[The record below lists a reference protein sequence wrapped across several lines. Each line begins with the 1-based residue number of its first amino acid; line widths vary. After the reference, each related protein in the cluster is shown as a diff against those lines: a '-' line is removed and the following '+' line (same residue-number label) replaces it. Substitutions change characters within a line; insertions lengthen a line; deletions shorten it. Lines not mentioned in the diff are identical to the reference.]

1 MTYGFDKEVT
11 TGFDFDEEEIYKKA
25 VNAVLDE
32 EGCPYEA
39 EVNLIITD
47 DEEIRK
53 INLEQ
58 RGIDAP
64 TDVLSFPM
72 TQYEMAGDFS
82 DVENKPDCFNIETGE
97 LLLGDIVISA
107 DRVIAQAEEYGHGKR
122 REYAFLIV
130 HSMLHLIGYDHI
142 EDEDRAIM
150 EAKQRTIMDD
160 LNISR

>member
-1 MTYGFDKEVT
+1 MTYGFECETDTE
-11 TGFDFDEEEIYKKA
+11 FDFDPEEIFHKA
-25 VNAVLDE
+25 VDAVLDE
-32 EGCPYEA
+32 VECPYEA
-39 EVNLIITD
+39 EVSLLITD
-47 DEEIRK
+47 ETEMK
-53 INLEQ
+53 AINFKQ
-58 RGIDAP
+58 RGIDSV

-72 TQYEMAGDFS
+72 ADYVTPGDFS
-82 DVENKPDCFNIETGE
+82 GIEDKPDCFNIETGE
-97 LLLGDIVISA
+97 LMLGDIVICAEKVSS
-107 DRVIAQAEEYGHGKR
+107 QALEYGHGKR

>member
-1 MTYGFDKEVT
+1 MTYGFENEINAC
-11 TGFDFDEEEIYKKA
+11 FDFDAEQIYRSS
-25 VNAVLDE
+25 VDAVLDE
-32 EGCPYEA
+32 EDCPYEA
-39 EVNLIITD
+39 EVNLLITD
-47 DEEIRK
+47 DASIREINR
-53 INLEQ
+53 EQ
-58 RGIDAP
+58 RGIDAE

-72 TQYEMAGDFS
+72 VSYDVPGDFS
-82 DVENKPDCFNIETGE
+82 LLKEDSDSFNMETGE
-97 LLLGDIVISA
+97 LMLGDIVLSA
-107 DRVIAQAEEYGHGKR
+107 DRIRQQARDYGHSEK